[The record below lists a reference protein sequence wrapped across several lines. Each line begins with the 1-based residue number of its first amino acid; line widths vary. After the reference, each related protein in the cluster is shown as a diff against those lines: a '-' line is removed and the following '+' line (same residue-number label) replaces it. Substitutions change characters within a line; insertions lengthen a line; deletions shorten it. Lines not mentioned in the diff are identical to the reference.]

1 MRLPQLREAREIKV
15 GVSRENERP
24 ARGRGLSHGRC
35 NDHAGGLGGRQ
46 LLLVFG
52 MAQEAERIGLCILER
67 RKPLDGQR
75 RVPVKLA
82 PKGADNG
89 SELQSHADSR
99 RYLPAEGAAVEAFR
113 ALITLSVMSCLGL
126 M

>member
-1 MRLPQLREAREIKV
+1 
-15 GVSRENERP
+15 
-24 ARGRGLSHGRC
+24 
-35 NDHAGGLGGRQ
+35 
-46 LLLVFG
+46 
-52 MAQEAERIGLCILER
+52 
-67 RKPLDGQR
+67 
-75 RVPVKLA
+75 VKLA
-82 PKGADNG
+82 PKGADDG